1 MPELIE
7 HLASRI
13 QNLLAD
19 ATRPVMKPT
28 QPGGKMADCAM
39 TPNCLFFNDKMAHMP
54 STAEMMKRKYCRGDY
69 TNCARFIVLEALGK
83 EGVPADLAPNETE
96 MAKQLAG

>member
-19 ATRPVMKPT
+19 ATRFVMKPT
-28 QPGGKMADCAM
+28 QPGGKMADCAT

-54 STAEMMKRKYCRGDY
+54 STAEMMKREYCRGI
-69 TNCARFIVLEALGK
+69 TRIS
-83 EGVPADLAPNETE
+83 PASSL
-96 MAKQLAG
+96 